1 MRPKSLLLLVLALGC
16 GLVASIGISQVLER
30 NASQNSDVETAPIYV
45 AVHNINLGDPIDA
58 NMVSLQEWPKDRIP
72 PGAISQ
78 LDDLKGRR
86 PRTAIIQ
93 GEPILDGKLLKPG
106 QLADPITSI
115 PKGFRLKTISVDA
128 TKSAAGLLS
137 PGDRVDIQVFV
148 KTGNRNGAETAK
160 SKVIL
165 QNIRVFAVDQTVQ
178 RSRDGSEEHTIA
190 KTISL
195 LLTPEQATKMT
206 LAEHLGE
213 ISLIP
218 RNPDDEEAANTME
231 FSSDDL
237 LSDGGKSSRKEE
249 QNGPKAAAEEKKPS
263 AVSSLLA
270 AIQEHVPPPKPPF
283 RMEIVEAQDVREMLF
298 DPSTGRPIR
307 DDSAGNKSGSKPP
320 SVAPAVNTSA
330 PAANVAPGAAPQ
342 NAAGVPDSPAPGGA
356 DSPAAGAGS
365 SDGQEQP
372 FPIDLNQTKDS
383 LDTVTH
389 TLAQ

>member
-30 NASQNSDVETAPIYV
+30 NANQSGDVETAPIYV

-58 NMVSLQEWPKDRIP
+58 SMVSLQEWPKDRIP
-72 PGAISQ
+72 PGALAQ
-78 LDDLKGRR
+78 LDELKGRR

-93 GEPILDGKLLKPG
+93 GEPILDGKLLKVG

-148 KTGNRNGAETAK
+148 KLNPKNGVEASK
-160 SKVIL
+160 SKIIL

-178 RSRDGSEEHTIA
+178 RSRDGGEEHTIA

-195 LLTPEQATKMT
+195 LLTPEQATKMN
-206 LAEHLGE
+206 LAEHMGE

-218 RNPDDEEAANTME
+218 RNPDDEEAANTAE

-237 LSDGGKSSRKEE
+237 LSDGGKSSRKQE
-249 QNGPKAAAEEKKPS
+249 QGGDKTETQAEKKPS
-263 AVSSLLA
+263 PVSSLLA

-283 RMEIVEAQDVREMLF
+283 RMEIVEAQDVREVLF
-298 DPSTGRPIR
+298 DAATGRPIR
-307 DDSAGNKSGSKPP
+307 DPA
-320 SVAPAVNTSA
+320 APAKPGQPGSISVPASTA
-330 PAANVAPGAAPQ
+330 MPAANVAPSAAAPA
-342 NAAGVPDSPAPGGA
+342 AAGPPATAPSDSDG
-356 DSPAAGAGS
+356 PAASDTSSGS
-365 SDGQEQP
+365 QEEN
-372 FPIDLNQTKDS
+372 FPIDLNQTKEE
-383 LDTVTH
+383 LNTVSH

>member
-1 MRPKSLLLLVLALGC
+1 MMRPKSLLLLVLALGC

-30 NASQNSDVETAPIYV
+30 NANQSTDVETAPIYI
-45 AVHNINLGDPIDA
+45 ALHNINLGDPIDA
-58 NMVSLQEWPKDRIP
+58 SMVSLQEWPKDKIP
-72 PGAISQ
+72 PGALSQ

-148 KTGNRNGAETAK
+148 KLGAHNGTDSAK

-178 RSRDGSEEHTIA
+178 RSRDGGEEHTIA

-195 LLTPEQATKMT
+195 LLTPEQATKMN
-206 LAEHLGE
+206 LAEHMGE

-218 RNPDDEEAANTME
+218 RNPDDEESANTAE

-237 LSDGGKSSRKEE
+237 LSDGGKSSRKQE
-249 QNGPKAAAEEKKPS
+249 QGEQKTEEKKPS
-263 AVSSLLA
+263 PVASLLA

-298 DPSTGRPIR
+298 DAVSGRPIR
-307 DDSAGNKSGSKPP
+307 TQATPGKPSAPTGAA
-320 SVAPAVNTSA
+320 APGAAS
-330 PAANVAPGAAPQ
+330 PAANVMPSAAAAAAAAP
-342 NAAGVPDSPAPGGA
+342 ADGSGSAPSDA
-356 DSPAAGAGS
+356 S
-365 SDGQEQP
+365 SDSSEQS
-372 FPIDLNQTKDS
+372 FPIDLSQTKSDLNTINS
-383 LDTVTH
+383 

>member
-30 NASQNSDVETAPIYV
+30 NANQASDVETAPIYV

-58 NMVSLQEWPKDRIP
+58 KMVSLQEWPKDRIP
-72 PGAISQ
+72 PGAVSQ

-93 GEPILDGKLLKPG
+93 GEPILDAKLLKPG

-148 KTGNRNGAETAK
+148 KLGSHNGVDASK
-160 SKVIL
+160 SKIIL

-178 RSRDGSEEHTIA
+178 RSRDGAEEHAVA

-195 LLTPEQATKMT
+195 LLTPEQATKMN
-206 LAEHLGE
+206 LAEHMGE

-218 RNPDDEEAANTME
+218 RNPDDEEAANTAE
-231 FSSDDL
+231 FASDDL
-237 LSDGGKSSRKEE
+237 LSDGGKSSRKQE
-249 QNGPKAAAEEKKPS
+249 QVGEKVEEKKPS
-263 AVSSLLA
+263 PVSSLLA

-283 RMEIVEAQDVREMLF
+283 QMEIVEAQDVREMLF
-298 DPSTGRPIR
+298 DAVTGKPIR
-307 DDSAGNKSGSKPP
+307 DPADPAKAGKSGGITVPHN
-320 SVAPAVNTSA
+320 AAA
-330 PAANVAPGAAPQ
+330 PAANVAPTAPAAQPAAPST
-342 NAAGVPDSPAPGGA
+342 DSDG
-356 DSPAAGAGS
+356 PAAATN
-365 SDGQEQP
+365 SDGQEEN
-372 FPIDLNQTKDS
+372 FPIDLGQTKDDLNAVS
-383 LDTVTH
+383 H
-389 TLAQ
+389 SLAQ

>member
-1 MRPKSLLLLVLALGC
+1 MMRPKSLLLLVLALGC

-30 NASQNSDVETAPIYV
+30 NHNQNGDVETAPIYV

-58 NMVSLQEWPKDRIP
+58 SMVSLQEWPKDRIP
-72 PGAISQ
+72 PGAVSQ

-106 QLADPITSI
+106 QLSDPITSI
-115 PKGFRLKTISVDA
+115 PKGYRLKTISVDA

-148 KTGNRNGAETAK
+148 KLGNHNGTDNAK

-178 RSRDGSEEHTIA
+178 RSRDGGDEHTIA

-195 LLTPEQATKMT
+195 LLTPEQATKMN
-206 LAEHLGE
+206 LAEHMGE

-218 RNPDDEEAANTME
+218 RNPDDEEAANTAE

-237 LSDGGKSSRKEE
+237 LSDGGKSSRKDE
-249 QNGPKAAAEEKKPS
+249 QGAAKPEEKQQAAPS
-263 AVSSLLA
+263 PISSLLA

-298 DPSTGRPIR
+298 DAASGRPIR
-307 DDSAGNKSGSKPP
+307 DESAPGKPGKP
-320 SVAPAVNTSA
+320 GASSPPIGAM
-330 PAANVAPGAAPQ
+330 PAANVPPAAAAIPLPPQASRSTDSDGPAPAD
-342 NAAGVPDSPAPGGA
+342 AAGQG
-356 DSPAAGAGS
+356 
-365 SDGQEQP
+365 EQN
-372 FPIDLNQTKDS
+372 FPIDLNQTKDDMNAVS
-383 LDTVTH
+383 H

>member
-1 MRPKSLLLLVLALGC
+1 MMRPKSLLLLVLALGC

-30 NASQNSDVETAPIYV
+30 NANKSGDVETSPIYV

-58 NMVSLQEWPKDRIP
+58 SMVSLQEWPTDRIP
-72 PGAISQ
+72 PGAIAQ

-148 KTGNRNGAETAK
+148 KLGSHNGTESSK
-160 SKVIL
+160 SKIIL

-178 RSRDGSEEHTIA
+178 RSRDGGEERAVA

-195 LLTPEQATKMT
+195 LLTPEQATKMN
-206 LAEHLGE
+206 LAEHMGE

-218 RNPDDEEAANTME
+218 RNPDDEEAANTAE
-231 FSSDDL
+231 FASDDL
-237 LSDGGKSSRKEE
+237 LSDGGKSSRKQE
-249 QNGPKAAAEEKKPS
+249 QGGEKVEEKKTSP
-263 AVSSLLA
+263 VSSLLA

-283 RMEIVEAQDVREMLF
+283 HMEIVEAQDVREMLF
-298 DPSTGRPIR
+298 DAVTGKPIR
-307 DDSAGNKSGSKPP
+307 DPSAPAKSGKPGGTTAP
-320 SVAPAVNTSA
+320 SAATT
-330 PAANVAPGAAPQ
+330 PAANVAPTAPAAAPT
-342 NAAGVPDSPAPGGA
+342 DSDGPATA
-356 DSPAAGAGS
+356 DGS
-365 SDGQEQP
+365 SGSREEN
-372 FPIDLNQTKDS
+372 FPIDLEQTKQDLNAVS
-383 LDTVTH
+383 G
-389 TLAQ
+389 TLAK

>member
-30 NASQNSDVETAPIYV
+30 NANQTGDVETSPIYV

-58 NMVSLQEWPKDRIP
+58 SMVSLQEWPKDRIP
-72 PGAISQ
+72 PGAVAQ

-148 KTGNRNGAETAK
+148 KLTPHNGAEASK
-160 SKVIL
+160 SKIIL

-178 RSRDGSEEHTIA
+178 RSREGGEEHTIA

-195 LLTPEQATKMT
+195 LLTPEQATKMN
-206 LAEHLGE
+206 LAEHMGE

-218 RNPDDEEAANTME
+218 RNPDDEEAANTAE

-237 LSDGGKSSRKEE
+237 LSDGGKSSRALE
-249 QNGPKAAAEEKKPS
+249 QTRDKSEEKKPS
-263 AVSSLLA
+263 PVSNLLA

-298 DPSTGRPIR
+298 DAQSGRPIR
-307 DDSAGNKSGSKPP
+307 DQA
-320 SVAPAVNTSA
+320 APAKSA
-330 PAANVAPGAAPQ
+330 KPGATPLNGAALPAANVPATAASAAAAPANAPAGSDGIPSADAGAAQ
-342 NAAGVPDSPAPGGA
+342 GEEN
-356 DSPAAGAGS
+356 
-365 SDGQEQP
+365 
-372 FPIDLNQTKDS
+372 FPIDLNQTKEE
-383 LDTVTH
+383 LNTVSGS
-389 TLAQ
+389 LAQ